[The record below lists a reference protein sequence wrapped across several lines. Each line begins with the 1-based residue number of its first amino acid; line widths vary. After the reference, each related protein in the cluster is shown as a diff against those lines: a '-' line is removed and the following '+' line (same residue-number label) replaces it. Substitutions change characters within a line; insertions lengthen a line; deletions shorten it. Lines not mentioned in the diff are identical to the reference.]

1 MDKSMQPKLYSL
13 KQSAEILGIS
23 TNQFHYLTK
32 QLELE
37 PYLRAGDKHAAVLYS
52 PDQLKQLELAM
63 KLRENKYSYSIIKE
77 VLRKV
82 NDKNDLWIINIENTN
97 QFKVCNLD
105 EVPQVVS
112 EIAKRGKKFI
122 GYQIFANQF
131 NKGQKTKELQTA

>member
-1 MDKSMQPKLYSL
+1 
-13 KQSAEILGIS
+13 
-23 TNQFHYLTK
+23 
-32 QLELE
+32 
-37 PYLRAGDKHAAVLYS
+37 
-52 PDQLKQLELAM
+52 M